1 MYLGFAKVGR
11 FGDGFMAHSESW
23 FLRSDNIDIERD
35 PDKINWHPLPAGDE
49 GLRSPCGSIAEE
61 VNLTS
66 LSDGSLFCTYRTV
79 AGHPCHA
86 YSRDDGATWT
96 SPAFMTYGPGGT
108 LVNHPRA
115 ANFVR
120 RLTEGPYAGRFIY
133 WFHNH
138 KGTSYE
144 GRNPAYLLGGVEV
157 DSSEGKLIKWGS
169 PVAVLYDQNP
179 QTRISYPDFIW
190 DNGLFITGTQKTV
203 ACVHQIPDHILQ
215 HSWPLDE
222 GTET

>member
-1 MYLGFAKVGR
+1 
-11 FGDGFMAHSESW
+11 MAHSESW

-35 PDKINWHPLPAGDE
+35 PDKINWHTLPAGDE

-96 SPAFMTYGPGGT
+96 SPAFMTYNWRDACQPSAPGS
-108 LVNHPRA
+108 LSVALPR
-115 ANFVR
+115 VLR
-120 RLTEGPYAGRFIY
+120 SLY

-138 KGTSYE
+138 KGHRMRAQS
-144 GRNPAYLLGGVEV
+144 AYCWGVEV
-157 DSSEGKLIKWGS
+157 DSSGKLIKWDRQWRFCMTK
-169 PVAVLYDQNP
+169 PA
-179 QTRISYPDFIW
+179 TRQLSRFHL
-190 DNGLFITGTQKTV
+190 G
-203 ACVHQIPDHILQ
+203 
-215 HSWPLDE
+215 
-222 GTET
+222 